1 MKTERPRALKG
12 VVLVGG
18 TGSRLYPIT
27 TVTNKHLLPVYDR
40 PMVYYPLQA
49 LINAGVKEAMLVTG
63 GNNAGD
69 FLRLLGDGRK
79 FGFSRL
85 HYAYQEQAGGIAQA
99 LGLAETF
106 AGGDDILV
114 ILGDNIIESNVRQAA
129 AEFAAQETGAKLILT
144 EVPNPSAYG
153 VAELKDGR
161 ITGIEEKPENPKSNL
176 AVIGIYF
183 YSSDVFEVIKTL
195 EPSGRGE
202 LEITDVNNHFIRAGT
217 ATHSVLDGYWADC
230 GESID
235 SYLEAVN
242 LVARK
247 GANDRAPCP

>member
-1 MKTERPRALKG
+1 MKGSHALKG

-40 PMVYYPLQA
+40 PMVYYPLQT
-49 LINAGVKEAMLVTG
+49 LINAGVTEAMIVTG

-79 FGFSRL
+79 FGFEKL
-85 HYAYQEQAGGIAQA
+85 QYAFQEEAGGIAQA

-106 AGGDDILV
+106 AGDDGIVV
-114 ILGDNIIESNVRQAA
+114 ILGDNIIESNIRSAA
-129 AEFAAQETGAKLILT
+129 REFRSQEKGARLILT
-144 EVPNPSAYG
+144 EVSNPSAYG
-153 VAELKDGR
+153 VAELENGR
-161 ITGIEEKPENPKSNL
+161 ISVIEEKPKNPKSSL
-176 AVIGIYF
+176 VAIGIYF
-183 YSSDVFEVIKTL
+183 YGSEVFDVIRTL

-202 LEITDVNNHFIRAGT
+202 LEITDVNNHFIRAGSM
-217 ATHSVLDGYWADC
+217 THNLLEGYWADC

-235 SYLEAVN
+235 SYLEAIN
-242 LVARK
+242 LVARN

>member
-1 MKTERPRALKG
+1 MKTDRPRALKG

-27 TVTNKHLLPVYDR
+27 IVTNKHLLPVYDR
-40 PMVYYPLQA
+40 PMVYHPLQT
-49 LINAGVKEAMLVTG
+49 LVNAGVKEAMLVTG

-69 FLRLLGDGRK
+69 FLRLLGDGGK

-85 HYAYQEQAGGIAQA
+85 HYAYQEQPGGIAQA

-114 ILGDNIIESNVRQAA
+114 ILGDNIIESNVREAA
-129 AEFAAQETGAKLILT
+129 AEFAAQENGAKLILT

-153 VAELKDGR
+153 VAELETGR
-161 ITGIEEKPENPKSNL
+161 ITGIEEKPENPRSNL

-183 YSSDVFEVIKTL
+183 YSSEVFEVIKTL
-195 EPSGRGE
+195 KPSGRGE
-202 LEITDVNNHFIRAGT
+202 LEITDVNNHFIRAGA
-217 ATHSVLDGYWADC
+217 ATHSILDGYWADC

-242 LVARK
+242 LVARN

>member
-1 MKTERPRALKG
+1 MKAERPRALKG

-40 PMVYYPLQA
+40 PMVYYPLQTLA
-49 LINAGVKEAMLVTG
+49 NAGVKEAMLVTG

-99 LGLAETF
+99 LGLTETF
-106 AGGDDILV
+106 AGDDDILV
-114 ILGDNIIESNVRQAA
+114 ILGDNIIESNVCDAA
-129 AEFAAQETGAKLILT
+129 KEFAAQENGAKLILT
-144 EVPNPSAYG
+144 QVPNPSAYG
-153 VAELKDGR
+153 VAELENGR
-161 ITGIEEKPENPKSNL
+161 ITGIEEKPEDPRSNL

-183 YSSDVFEVIKTL
+183 YSREVFEVIKTL

-202 LEITDVNNHFIRAGT
+202 LEITDVNNHFIRADT
-217 ATHSVLDGYWADC
+217 ATHSILDGYWADC

-242 LVARK
+242 LVARN